1 MDQRAL
7 KVIRRFTAGKEPEA
21 PTPMAVSPGTK
32 PGAESPAKEPTM
44 TESVTKRFYFYQ
56 ARPQDAIDFEGL
68 GKLLAT
74 DSMDKDTIIKKLQG
88 GSGGQDT
95 YTAAYFSWK
104 KLIVATNIKS
114 PQGKSLIVYECSLTP
129 DGSREGEGTISPQGA
144 PTTAENIEE
153 EMSLFSRKFNKDIIT
168 IDTGPHSVFM
178 NGEPTSETVK
188 AMMSWHFPVGETYE
202 KFKDVFKHYRLWIES
217 EGRLY
222 LPNHKMPS
230 QEGIKDGVEG
240 GYYPGGKDAYN
251 KMIAPKVAPAKP
263 EEKPEELSLE
273 DKMKGKEPP
282 KPVSPYEPVKK
293 SVEPESGGDYLDR
306 PSAIKMAA
314 EEGDY
319 ASEPYSGGTDVVQR
333 LVRDQHKC
341 MKIRRMARTVIMG
354 YLKEAQPPAVVQ
366 PGVKSTM
373 QIKQKSKGNLPSTSQ
388 ESRDQAKKLMELAKA
403 QEEFEKQQAT
413 LQRP

>member
-1 MDQRAL
+1 MDPRAL
-7 KVIRRFTAGKEPEA
+7 KVIRRYTAGKEPAA
-21 PTPMAVSPGTK
+21 PETTK
-32 PGAESPAKEPTM
+32 PETPTKEPVM
-44 TESVTKRFYFYQ
+44 AESVTKRFYFYQ
-56 ARPQDAIDFEGL
+56 ARPQDAIDFEGI
-68 GKLLAT
+68 GKLLDT
-74 DSMDKDTIIKKLQG
+74 DSMEKDAVVQKLQG

-104 KLIVATNIKS
+104 KLMVATNIKS
-114 PQGKSLIVYECSLTP
+114 PQGKSIIVYDCSLAP
-129 DGSREGEGTISPQGA
+129 DGSREGEGTIAPQGA
-144 PTTAENIEE
+144 PTTAENMEQ

-168 IDTGPHSVFM
+168 IDTGPHSVFI

-188 AMMSWHFPVGETYE
+188 ALSSWHFPVGETYE

-230 QEGIKDGVEG
+230 QEGLKDGVEG

-251 KMIAPKVAPAKP
+251 KMIAPKAAPAKP

-282 KPVSPYEPVKK
+282 KPESPYEPVKK
-293 SVEPESGGDYLDR
+293 SVEPESGDYLDR
-306 PSAIKMAA
+306 PSAVKMAA

-319 ASEPYSGGTDVVQR
+319 SSEPYSGGTDVVQR

-341 MKIRRMARTVIMG
+341 MKIRRMARSVMMG
-354 YLKEAQPPAVVQ
+354 YLKEGISAVQ
-366 PGVKSTM
+366 SIGTKPGAKSD
-373 QIKQKSKGNLPSTSQ
+373 LPGSSQ
-388 ESRDQAKKLMELAKA
+388 ESLDLAKIYEEHAKQLKKTEEEVQRAKKIPSSSPMTTIK
-403 QEEFEKQQAT
+403 
-413 LQRP
+413 